1 MNNATL
7 QSLISDK
14 VKQISYSKVE
24 YDNLASTSNDLR
36 NWIKD
41 QQVFDQSFL
50 GGSYKRKT
58 MVKGSSD
65 IDVYFR
71 YTGSG
76 TSGAALTAL
85 KTYLTQKYPK
95 AQTRRDRPSVTIE
108 FKRIPINVTPYITDD
123 KGNKKIPNKG
133 LVTWDIIADDVLKDK
148 VAELRRECS
157 LLGDLIKI
165 LKYWNAT
172 HKKPLDNYRIEEI
185 VYASRTQYLQKSKSD
200 IAQWM
205 LLFFKGNG
213 QKESAAQWQALI
225 DIDNTPTKQGLKTA
239 FSRFIDNKPAAKP
252 TAKSTSKP
260 TTKSVTKSAPKSISK
275 PTPTKN
281 KR

>member
-1 MNNATL
+1 MSNETTL
-7 QSLISDK
+7 QSLISNK
-14 VKQISYSKVE
+14 VKQISYSKLE
-24 YDNLASTSNDLR
+24 YDNLARLSNDLR

-58 MVKGSSD
+58 MVKDSSD

-71 YTGSG
+71 YTGVG

-95 AQTRRDRPSVTIE
+95 SQTRRDRPSVTIE
-108 FKRIPINVTPYITDD
+108 FKRIPINVTPYIVDD

-133 LVTWDIIADDVLKDK
+133 LVTWYIIADDLLIAK
-148 VAELRRECS
+148 VAELRRDCS

-172 HKKPLDNYRIEEI
+172 RKKPLDNYRIEEI

-239 FSRFIDNKPAAKP
+239 FSRFIDNKPAAKV
-252 TAKSTSKP
+252 
-260 TTKSVTKSAPKSISK
+260 VTKPATNK